1 MYIDYDEIEEK
12 KLKNKK
18 LKMMIIIAIII
29 ISIFICTLIGLILYK
44 KDNPTYITTYIDGV
58 KVQDFD
64 KIVDIQKDEKGEI
77 NIYFQIRKFATYLN
91 VANAGF
97 GYKDYDGEY
106 DIKTE
111 DVNSCHILRDKQ
123 EVVVYSK
130 GSKSIFKKNLQKNSN
145 EYEEYTIDKDIFINN
160 NVLYASQDGIEKG
173 YNVLISYDEKK
184 KLFTIYTLD
193 NLIKKQ
199 SDKLNKK
206 SFGNYGKLVYEKN
219 DLNNNKSIFEDVLIV
234 RTTNNKYGL
243 LTGNLEK
250 FILEPKYD
258 NIDYFPNSKT
268 FSVESNGKVGLFDKD
283 GTRKIA
289 LIYDSIISMGKNTN
303 LYVVKSNN
311 LYGVIDINKS
321 ENDNIIIY
329 PQYDKIGINVSSF
342 AYNGVKNGYIL
353 LDELIPVK
361 QGKYWALYNKNG
373 KQVSD
378 GFKYTNIGCNKVKS
392 GKNIYALLQIPE
404 LKTLVVSD
412 QSDKYGF
419 VDINGNDNIVSFILD
434 QVYIKTSEGEDSYWM
449 SIINNGEENERNVF
463 DYLTPQK

>member
-1 MYIDYDEIEEK
+1 M
-12 KLKNKK
+12 
-18 LKMMIIIAIII
+18 
-29 ISIFICTLIGLILYK
+29 
-44 KDNPTYITTYIDGV
+44 
-58 KVQDFD
+58 DF
-64 KIVDIQKDEKGEI
+64 
-77 NIYFQIRKFATYLN
+77 FRL
-91 VANAGF
+91 
-97 GYKDYDGEY
+97 
-106 DIKTE
+106 
-111 DVNSCHILRDKQ
+111 
-123 EVVVYSK
+123 
-130 GSKSIFKKNLQKNSN
+130 
-145 EYEEYTIDKDIFINN
+145 
-160 NVLYASQDGIEKG
+160 KG